1 MNSNSTSPKAKKPY
15 EPPRLEELKLQGE
28 EMASASCKTAVSA
41 TGPAV
46 GCVESACRDIG
57 S

>member
-1 MNSNSTSPKAKKPY
+1 MKKPY
-15 EPPRLEELKLQGE
+15 QPPRLEALELRGE
-28 EMASASCKTAVSA
+28 EMAAASCKTATSM